1 MELAVFLIAGFI
13 ALSSAILV
21 FTQKSPVASVVFLI
35 VTLAAQAVLFLL
47 LAAPFVAALQI
58 IVYAGAI
65 MVLFLFVVML
75 LNLGRDEFGP
85 EKRKF
90 IRPLAVI
97 FALVLVLE
105 VLAIFKTGLVEGARL
120 TNHPDFAGDFGTVAG
135 VGLLLFTRYL
145 YPFEITSILLLAA
158 LVGTVILAKK
168 LPGRKG
174 EL

>member
-1 MELAVFLIAGFI
+1 MELAVFLGAGFV
-13 ALSSAILV
+13 ALVSAILV
-21 FTQKSPVASVVFLI
+21 FTQKNPVASVVFLI
-35 VTLAAQAVLFLL
+35 ATLAAQAVLFLL
-47 LAAPFVAALQI
+47 LNAPFVAALQI

-85 EKRKF
+85 EKRRF
-90 IRPLAVI
+90 IRPLALVL
-97 FALVLVLE
+97 ALVLILE
-105 VLAIFKTGLVEGARL
+105 VLAVFKTGLAHGTRL
-120 TNHPDFAGDFGTVAG
+120 AHHHDFAGSFGTVAG

-145 YPFEITSILLLAA
+145 YPFEITSVLLLAA

-168 LPGRKG
+168 ISTRKG

>member
-1 MELAVFLIAGFI
+1 MEQAVFLIAGFI

-21 FTQKSPVASVVFLI
+21 FTQKRPVASVVFLI
-35 VTLAAQAVLFLL
+35 VTLAAQAILFLL
-47 LAAPFVAALQI
+47 LSAPFVAALQI

-90 IRPLAVI
+90 LRPLAVI

-105 VLAIFKTGLVEGARL
+105 VLAIFKTGLMGEARL
-120 TNHPDFAGDFGTVAG
+120 AHHPDFAGDFGTVSG